1 MTDNERMIRV
11 ATATPA
17 EKAKIDAIFN
27 HQDADDR
34 VREMVDARL
43 LTYTETARMMKL
55 SRPTIYRMVKAGR
68 LKTMPLN
75 GTSRIIYSSIV
86 DCLNEGVR

>member
-27 HQDADDR
+27 HQDAGER

-55 SRPTIYRMVKAGR
+55 SRPTIYRLAKAGR
-68 LKTMPLN
+68 LRTVKLCGVN
-75 GTSRIIYSSIV
+75 RVVLSSV
-86 DCLNEGVR
+86 VALVNEGVK